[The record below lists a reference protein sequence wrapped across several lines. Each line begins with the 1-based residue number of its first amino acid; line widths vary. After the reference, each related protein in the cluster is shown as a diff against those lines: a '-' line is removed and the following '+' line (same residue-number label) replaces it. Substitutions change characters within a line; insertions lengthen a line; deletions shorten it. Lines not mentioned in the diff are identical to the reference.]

1 MAFRQLPPS
10 AAWRHRDARDG
21 FEVVFARIDAGG
33 HHLEGHTAATED
45 GDAWAVHYAITV
57 DAAWR
62 TRRAHIVGW
71 SARGRRDL
79 RLESDGRG
87 VWRVDGTA
95 APELAG
101 CLDVDLES
109 SVVTN
114 ALPVHRLRLGVGE
127 EADAPAAFVRAL
139 DLRVE
144 RLEQHYVRASD
155 RAGDEAGGQ
164 VYAYAAPRFDYAGRL
179 AYDGSGLLL
188 DYPGIAER
196 VR

>member
-1 MAFRQLPPS
+1 MGFRQLPPS

-21 FEVVFARIDAGG
+21 FEVMFARTDAGG
-33 HHLEGHTAATED
+33 HHLEGTTTATED
-45 GDAWAVHYAITV
+45 GAAWAVHYAVVV
-57 DAAWR
+57 DLAWR
-62 TRRAHIVGW
+62 TRSAVVHGW
-71 SARGRRDL
+71 SAGGRREL
-79 RLESDGRG
+79 RLESDGHG
-87 VWRVDGTA
+87 AWRVNGTP

-114 ALPVHRLRLGVGE
+114 TLPVHRLRLQPGA

-139 DLRVE
+139 HLRVE
-144 RLEQHYVRASD
+144 RLEQRYVRVD
-155 RAGDEAGGQ
+155 DENGRA
-164 VYAYAAPRFDYAGRL
+164 VYAYEAPRFDYAGRL

-196 VR
+196 VRVEG